1 MFNVESSMIDSLT
14 LSIPHPDQEG
24 RVVSIT
30 ISRPNKRRNLTLVN
44 CEELEEVKSGKRSK
58 ACTYCSSIDMD
69 AKFKDKNH
77 IVINDNKEIVGKYV
91 IYCGASAR
99 RSYVTQDGEILPIRS
114 GLFYYEHYYGEGIK
128 SEDYFQSQMIKHKCY
143 FDTFEQALNFIQGL
157 AKNPD
162 ADMFK
167 KDL

>member
-14 LSIPHPDQEG
+14 LSIPHPVQEG

-58 ACTYCSSIDMD
+58 VCTYCSSIDMN

-99 RSYVTQDGEILPIRS
+99 RSYVTQTGEVLPIRS

-143 FDTFEQALNFIQGL
+143 FDSFEQALNFIQEL
-157 AKNPD
+157 AKSPESE
-162 ADMFK
+162 MFK
-167 KDL
+167 TDL